1 MGSSPSANGQQT
13 RVKRKQCVPR
23 PSGVEK
29 RDDFLC
35 ATQEKEEQ
43 GIYWKNEKEG
53 KHRKSRAHSKEV
65 RGTNPRPP
73 EPWMAPT
80 GDSRAV
86 GLCPSS
92 LGAFTSSRPCQW
104 EGRARAQDACV
115 GRACAHRAPAWERRA
130 RARAD
135 RAPAWEGRAR
145 AQGAC
150 VGRTCARTGRA
161 RAWKH
166 LRRLLAVAGGAGR
179 RLPVTPAPGRLCRP
193 GVGGQGS
200 EAAAGSG
207 PPLPSARC
215 GPFAGGVTL

>member
-1 MGSSPSANGQQT
+1 MFYLSFPYYYT
-13 RVKRKQCVPR
+13 TPVYHT
-23 PSGVEK
+23 SGVEK

-35 ATQEKEEQ
+35 ATQEKEKQ

-130 RARAD
+130 RAQTGRLRGKDVRAH
-135 RAPAWEGRAR
+135 RGPAWVGRAR
-145 AQGAC
+145 AQGAR
-150 VGRTCARTGRA
+150 VRGNT
-161 RAWKH
+161 
-166 LRRLLAVAGGAGR
+166 
-179 RLPVTPAPGRLCRP
+179 
-193 GVGGQGS
+193 
-200 EAAAGSG
+200 
-207 PPLPSARC
+207 
-215 GPFAGGVTL
+215 

>member
-35 ATQEKEEQ
+35 TAEEKEEQ

-130 RARAD
+130 RAQTGRLRGKDVRAH
-135 RAPAWEGRAR
+135 RGPAWVGRAR
-145 AQGAC
+145 AQGAR
-150 VGRTCARTGRA
+150 VRGNT
-161 RAWKH
+161 
-166 LRRLLAVAGGAGR
+166 
-179 RLPVTPAPGRLCRP
+179 
-193 GVGGQGS
+193 
-200 EAAAGSG
+200 
-207 PPLPSARC
+207 
-215 GPFAGGVTL
+215 